1 MSSVYLCSGNWRLK
15 HDSLSA
21 DSAVTLTEE
30 TVRDRGAREGKA
42 DAMTVTFSSS
52 SSVNM
57 GSSGLK
63 LKSAIN

>member
-30 TVRDRGAREGKA
+30 TVRDRGAIEGKA
-42 DAMTVTFSSS
+42 DAMTVTY
-52 SSVNM
+52 VM
-57 GSSGLK
+57 RTRVPRG
-63 LKSAIN
+63 